1 MFLTFAGDRRHPSG
15 GGVLPGSGALQHS
28 AQDSPGWH
36 PPVRDQAAVPGGGA
50 PPVQRAHVPAH
61 LRHQPAQTP
70 AETTR

>member
-1 MFLTFAGDRRHPSG
+1 MDFPGDRRYPSG

-28 AQDSPGWH
+28 AQDSSGWH

-50 PPVQRAHVPAH
+50 APLQRAHVSAH
-61 LRHQPAQTP
+61 LRHQPAQTA